1 MGLNAFQAYGC
12 FSKGEM
18 GGRHGRTNFQ
28 YCIVRPIIEFLFIVV
43 GWAIIGR
50 DRVGRGQRILGL
62 VDGKNRDYRVLGAYF
77 MLLIWV
83 IAFINGRDLQV
94 TSKSAA
100 AVMLYPRPHDVS
112 GSIAVEVTNVIL

>member
-1 MGLNAFQAYGC
+1 
-12 FSKGEM
+12 M

-43 GWAIIGR
+43 CQLLAEAEGG
-50 DRVGRGQRILGL
+50 GGQRILGL

-94 TSKSAA
+94 TSKSA
-100 AVMLYPRPHDVS
+100 VMLYPRPHDVS